1 MLDGCLRLLAYR
13 PAAPCFDL
21 VRPQQ
26 CLLRLFEQLFAHHC
40 QFRAD
45 PAGLVLGPEADENS
59 AAIASLWKSPRDLF
73 WIALLFNLSLPL
85 SCHHCGMWL
94 WITLFSSPPS
104 FLPL

>member
-26 CLLRLFEQLFAHHC
+26 CPLRLFEQLFAHHC

-59 AAIASLWKSPRDLF
+59 AAIASLWKVTWRPIYLCHFPVIIAGCGYGSLCFPR
-73 WIALLFNLSLPL
+73 LLVFCLS
-85 SCHHCGMWL
+85 
-94 WITLFSSPPS
+94 
-104 FLPL
+104 